1 MNVHELVDELYLA
14 FAERLGEPLATR
26 ARQLPG
32 ALRLGPGG
40 GERWSRVLAHEIT
53 LGAPAL
59 VAHSFPNVSGSLVR
73 DAVLAHLLAV
83 IEAFGIDRIEAE
95 RIEASAGLLALLGQA
110 RRERDRAMARLCGGT
125 PPCDL
130 DFAAAD
136 ALTLR
141 AIRRERSLL
150 LSGRPADFEVYER
163 LLLEKQCVGW
173 LASVALA
180 RAAGSDERRCRAVRT
195 MLQSAALAIQIYDD
209 VVDWEDDLEQGGSW
223 AVSLSK
229 GLRTPP
235 SSGVWPRDAAPD
247 SARARIVVLRT
258 GILRTMLERAT
269 AHVRAAR
276 RRASA
281 LGAQRL
287 AAWAAGRETRFLALV
302 AAERRSA
309 GYAVRAHALAAWA
322 GEVLA

>member
-1 MNVHELVDELYLA
+1 MNVHELVDELYWA
-14 FAERLGEPLATR
+14 FAERLGEPLTTR
-26 ARQLPG
+26 ARELPIV
-32 ALRLGPGG
+32 LRLAPGP
-40 GERWSRVLAHEIT
+40 RATWSQAFAHEAT

-59 VAHSFPNVSGSLVR
+59 VAHAFAGVSGSIVR
-73 DAVLAHLLAV
+73 DAVLAHMLAV
-83 IEAFGIDRIEAE
+83 IDAFGIDRIEHE
-95 RIEASAGLLALLGQA
+95 QIEASAGLLALLGQA

-125 PPCDL
+125 PPPDL
-130 DFAAAD
+130 DFASTD
-136 ALTLR
+136 ALTVR

-150 LSGRPADFEVYER
+150 LSGRPVDFDTYER
-163 LLLEKQCVGW
+163 SSLDKQCVGP

-180 RAAGSDERRCRAVRT
+180 RAAGGDDRTCRAIRA
-195 MLQSAALAIQIYDD
+195 MLQSVALALQTYDD
-209 VVDWEDDLEQGGSW
+209 VVDWEDDLERGGAW
-223 AVSLSK
+223 AVSLTK
-229 GLRTPP
+229 GLRSTP
-235 SSGVWPRDAAPD
+235 SSGVWPRDHNPD
-247 SARARIVVLRT
+247 SMRARATVLKT

-276 RRASA
+276 RRATA

-287 AAWAAGRETRFLALV
+287 AAWAASRETRFLALV